1 MKTKSFI
8 WIFFVLVFAIFS
20 TSVFG
25 QDKPNIVLV
34 FMDNLWVR
42 YPASQVLIDHAKSLK
57 EEPPIVAGTPDP
69 YVPKK

>member
-1 MKTKSFI
+1 MNYKI
-8 WIFFVLVFAIFS
+8 IVAAILWIFISFNIAA
-20 TSVFG
+20 

>member
-1 MKTKSFI
+1 MNYKI
-8 WIFFVLVFAIFS
+8 IVAAILWIFISFNITA
-20 TSVFG
+20 